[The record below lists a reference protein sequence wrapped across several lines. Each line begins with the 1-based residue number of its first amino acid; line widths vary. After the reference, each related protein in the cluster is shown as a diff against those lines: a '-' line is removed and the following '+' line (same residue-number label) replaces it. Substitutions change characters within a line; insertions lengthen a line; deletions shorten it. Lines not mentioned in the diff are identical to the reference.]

1 MYAFDLMFL
10 FPGGALMP
18 LSMLDAVFMTGFLIE
33 VIRIVVILVVLG
45 VDLELKEYSSVLQGQ
60 TKQSLS

>member
-1 MYAFDLMFL
+1 
-10 FPGGALMP
+10 MP